1 MVDDGP
7 CLNKNIFWGVF
18 LKRKTQRKKAKP
30 LPVLINFIFMCFV
43 WKIYRS
49 MKSPDLNTVLRS
61 DLQHVSFRACRDS
74 REKAPRVCLAINSQ
88 LLDPV

>member
-7 CLNKNIFWGVF
+7 CLNKNIFLVF
-18 LKRKTQRKKAKP
+18 FFKKKDTKKKRKPSPA
-30 LPVLINFIFMCFV
+30 LINLIFMCFV

-74 REKAPRVCLAINSQ
+74 REKAPRVHLAINSQ